1 MKAFYK
7 VPEIENGFNIESCE
21 QGWFSVVIP
30 EASIN
35 YEKDPSMVSK
45 TLAVKSA
52 GTETIQYS
60 VVRRGYS
67 AMLVQSCPTGG
78 FWYSSPGAYF
88 TGWWTF
94 SMDVRSVSP
103 NVGVQ
108 AKYMDLYMAY
118 VGAPLLPISRIERYY
133 INENWQ
139 RISVS
144 HYFSAP
150 YSTGFMYAVFKAD
163 GDYYIDGVQLENSP
177 YPTTY
182 FDGDSE
188 GFLAGESAYYWNGI
202 PNNSTSTRIAQTASG
217 GHEVKLSDLGFTLM
231 GVLGLGEYSYTN
243 ANTPIST
250 GGSFYQKSIPQNR
263 TFTLA
268 GSLMAEDLQSLERV
282 RSQLIQAL
290 NPRRTYPAQPVM
302 LKYYRKDGSK
312 VFEIPCVYES
322 GLEGAID
329 NHFQERIALAFTQH
343 TTYISEE
350 GNEAALID
358 TSYTTLAGAT
368 NFAIRS
374 RDGTWTVPYTSISG
388 TVYCVTRCENGTI
401 YIGGDFTAINGN
413 AHYQRIAKY
422 TESGGWA
429 AIVGTTG
436 YGISNGAVYAIEP
449 FYVEDNA
456 NTPAIGKRERI
467 LVAGTFTNVDSI
479 GDADYLALYDGVEL
493 KWREIRPAFAGPNA
507 TTRAICITENQVAYV
522 GGDFTSLC
530 GTAANRVAKIDLT
543 GYAYATGLTASAI
556 GAGLNGVCR
565 TITRANGGLYLG
577 GDFTTAGTAGT
588 VNRITFL
595 EDSGKYYALGTGV
608 DNSVLDSTI
617 GLDST
622 LYICGKFT
630 TASGIA
636 ANCVAAWS
644 GTGWSGIS
652 EGVIGWYGAATPQ
665 VVCCATDPITGEI
678 YFGGE
683 YPSTM
688 YIGGHPSKNHVYIYN
703 GSGWYPLDAMF
714 DLTSIQQSIFIDT
727 YGLLIGNDA
736 LNPATFSNQN
746 IIVNNGNDITYPSM
760 MFYVS
765 QAATKG
771 LFHELKNWNNGTAVR
786 FSALDTF
793 YTQSVNLDTMPLK
806 VVKTNTFINK
816 SISVNDYII
825 PGAIPMCL
833 EKGANKI
840 NVFATNT
847 LGAAGVYFAV
857 MKWRNNYHSIDEAVL

>member
-7 VPEIENGFNIESCE
+7 VPEIENGFNIEACE
-21 QGWFSVVIP
+21 DGWFSVVVP
-30 EASIN
+30 EASVN
-35 YEKDPSMVSK
+35 YMRDPS
-45 TLAVKSA
+45 LAVSGYVDNPA
-52 GTETIQYS
+52 VTGGGTATIQS
-60 VVRRGYS
+60 AVVRRGYTAAYIEGSPLTYYVVSSDS
-67 AMLVQSCPTGG
+67 AST
-78 FWYSSPGAYF
+78 S
-88 TGWWTF
+88 GWWTF
-94 SMDVRSVSP
+94 SMDIKCTTTSGKLPS
-103 NVGVQ
+103 
-108 AKYMDLYMAY
+108 YIDLYFRDGS
-118 VGAPLLPISRIERYY
+118 VGPPPKLSKTVRY
-133 INENWQ
+133 IPTGEWQ
-139 RISVS
+139 RISVT
-144 HYFSAP
+144 HYFV
-150 YSTGFMYAVFKAD
+150 STLHIIEAVIETD
-163 GDYYIDGVQLENSP
+163 GDFYLDGVQYENLP

-188 GFLAGESAYYWNGI
+188 GFLPGENAYYWTGI
-202 PNNSTSTRIAQTASG
+202 PNRSYSVRSEKTSSG
-217 GHEVKLSDLGFTLM
+217 GREIKLSDLGFTLM
-231 GVLGLGEYSYTN
+231 GVLGLGEYPYTN

-250 GGSFYQKSIPQNR
+250 GGSLYQKSIPQNR

-268 GSLMAEDLQSLERV
+268 GSLMANDLQELERV
-282 RSQLIQAL
+282 RSQLIQVL
-290 NPRRTYPAQPVM
+290 NPRRTYPAQPIM
-302 LKYYRKDGSK
+302 LKYYRGDRTK

-350 GNEAALID
+350 GNETAVID
-358 TSYTTLAGAT
+358 TSYDTLAGAT
-368 NFAIRS
+368 NFAVRA
-374 RDGTWTVPYTSISG
+374 RDGSWSTPYTTITG
-388 TVYCVTRCENGTI
+388 TIYCVTRCANGVI
-401 YIGGDFTAINGN
+401 YIGGDFTAIDGD
-413 AHYQRIAKY
+413 ATIHRIARY
-422 TESGGWA
+422 LPSGSWG
-429 AIVGTTG
+429 VVCGGGT
-436 YGISNGAVYAIEP
+436 GIANGAVYAIEP
-449 FYVEDNA
+449 FYVSSGSTYE
-456 NTPAIGKRERI
+456 ERI
-467 LVAGTFTNVDSI
+467 LVAGTFTDVDSI
-479 GDADYLALYDGVEL
+479 ADADYLVVGDGVEGA
-493 KWREIRPAFAGPNA
+493 WRELRPAFAGPNA

-530 GTAANRVAKIDLT
+530 GTSANRIAKIDLT
-543 GYAYATGLTASAI
+543 GYTYASGLHASAI
-556 GAGLNGVCR
+556 GSGLNGVCR

-588 VNRITFL
+588 VNRVTFL

-608 DNSVLDSTI
+608 DDSVFDSTL
-617 GLDST
+617 GLDGT

-630 TASGIA
+630 TAGGIA

-652 EGVIGWYGAATPQ
+652 EGVVGWYGFTIPQ
-665 VVCCATDPITGEI
+665 VLCCATDPITGEI

-683 YPSTM
+683 YGSTM
-688 YIGGHPSKNHVYIYN
+688 YVGGHLSQNSVYIYN

-714 DLTSIQQSIFIDT
+714 DLTSIQQSIFIDA

-746 IIVNNGNDITYPSM
+746 IVTNNGNDITYPSM

-771 LFHELKNWNNGTAVR
+771 LFHELKNWNNGTVVR
-786 FSALDTF
+786 LSALDTF
-793 YTQSVNLDTMPLK
+793 YTQSVELDTMPLN
-806 VVKTNTFINK
+806 VVKTNTFTYK
-816 SISVNDYII
+816 SVNVNDYII
-825 PGAIPMCL
+825 PGGIPMYL